1 MLVIGAFALALFGG
15 GALAAE
21 QQHPQQDRAQ
31 HTHAMAGVAH
41 HHGDAYHHDGD
52 NDGGFYCGPAQIALG
67 LCSSLDD

>member
-1 MLVIGAFALALFGG
+1 MTRMLVIGAFALALFGG

-31 HTHAMAGVAH
+31 HAHAVH

-52 NDGGFYCGPAQIALG
+52 NEGGFYCGRAQIALG

>member
-1 MLVIGAFALALFGG
+1 MIRMLVIGAFALALFAG

-31 HTHAMAGVAH
+31 HAHAVR

-52 NDGGFYCGPAQIALG
+52 NEGGFYCGPAQIALG